1 MKDIL
6 LIRLAVQYSV
16 IESMVKDEI
25 TERFKSIF
33 ENDFYVVCFFGENET
48 NKTQF
53 EIIKTKL

>member
-33 ENDFYVVCFFGENET
+33 ENDFYVVCFFDENET